1 MTQLKRSPSD
11 ALFDGITYLI
21 VAIVLAVTLYPLLYA
36 LGASFTNPMTLFD
49 GTFLLVPLGFNLNA
63 YHAVLQN
70 ADIWTGYGNAV
81 LYTVLGTAVNL
92 VVTTLAAFPLSR
104 SDFRGRGAL
113 TVFFSIT
120 MFFSGG
126 MIPTYLTY
134 RALGLYN
141 NLWVMILP
149 GAVSV
154 WYMIMMR
161 TYFQTSVPKEM
172 TEAAAIDGCSITGTL
187 VRIVLPLSKPI
198 LAVLVMYYAVGHWD
212 EYFNPLIFLS
222 SRRLFPLQLI
232 LREILIQDQMNGNA
246 GMNEG
251 VTVGQMLLS
260 EGVKYA
266 SVVVAS
272 VPMLALYPFVQKYFV
287 KGVMVGAIKG

>member
-1 MTQLKRSPSD
+1 MTRLKRAPSD
-11 ALFDGITYLI
+11 VLFDGIIGLI

-36 LGASFTNPMTLFD
+36 LGASFTNPMTLLD
-49 GTFLLVPLGFNLNA
+49 GTFLLVPLGFNLNT

-70 ADIWTGYGNAV
+70 ADIWTGYGNAI
-81 LYTVLGTAVNL
+81 LYTALGTAVNL
-92 VVTTLAAFPLSR
+92 VMTTLAAFPLSR
-104 SDFRGRGAL
+104 SDFRGRGVF

-134 RALGLYN
+134 RSLGLYN

-161 TYFQTSVPKEM
+161 TYFQTSVPREM
-172 TEAAAIDGCSITGTL
+172 TEAAAIDGCSVTGTL
-187 VRIVLPLSKPI
+187 IRVVLPLSKPI

-212 EYFNPLIFLS
+212 AYFNPLIFLN

-266 SVVVAS
+266 AVVVAS